1 MNQKD
6 RNEVVQILV
15 VGFDRKL
22 TKPERRR
29 LAELTGYYMQE
40 KKGAPPREKRGL
52 PRISESNF
60 RTAAAFKELAEKIL
74 GRTIWVTPSWKEG
87 YPKGKQRSLA
97 AKARQEERANAN
109 LDGKS
114 LSDMVEVRG
123 DEKAYRSAYNAV
135 SRDVAAARP
144 RILNEA
150 LHKATYNTV
159 ISDIA
164 NGMAAILRRSIPPTE

>member
-6 RNEVVQILV
+6 RNEVVQIIV
-15 VGFDRKL
+15 VGLSRKL

-52 PRISESNF
+52 PRISEANF
-60 RTAAAFKELAEKIL
+60 RTAAAFKELAEQIL
-74 GRTIWVTPSWKEG
+74 GRAIGVTPAWREG
-87 YPKGKQRSLA
+87 YPKGRQRSLT
-97 AKARQEERANAN
+97 AKARQEERASAH
-109 LDGKS
+109 LGGQS
-114 LSDMVEVRG
+114 LNDMVEVHG
-123 DEKAYRSAYNAV
+123 DDERAYRSAYNAV

-144 RILNEA
+144 LI
-150 LHKATYNTV
+150 LHKANYKMV

-164 NGMAAILRRSIPPTE
+164 NGMAAILRRTIPPTK